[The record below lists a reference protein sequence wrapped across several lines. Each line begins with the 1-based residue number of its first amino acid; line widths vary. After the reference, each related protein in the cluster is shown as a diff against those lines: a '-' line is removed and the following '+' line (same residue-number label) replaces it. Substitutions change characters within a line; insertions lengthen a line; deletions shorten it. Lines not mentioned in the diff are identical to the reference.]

1 MLAIGR
7 GLMSQPKLM
16 MMDEPSMGL
25 APLVVVEIFRVVREL
40 SHGGVTIVLV
50 EQNARG
56 ALRIGDVGYVM
67 ETGKVVLQGD
77 TKTLLENEKVKQD
90 YLGK

>member
-7 GLMSQPKLM
+7 ALMFCSELL

-25 APLVVVEIFRVVREL
+25 APLIVKEIFRVVREL
-40 SHGGVTIVLV
+40 HREGVTILLV
-50 EQNARG
+50 EQNARA
-56 ALRIGDVGYVM
+56 ALGLGHFGYVL
-67 ETGKVVLQGD
+67 ETGKIVLQGD
-77 TKTLLENEKVKQD
+77 TKTLLENEKVRHA